1 VIPVLRPCFLN
12 TGPWWLAGKHVYP
25 RVGAR
30 PQRHGN
36 PPVVVDLVFIG
47 CGQVCRA
54 DREDEVDA
62 VVDTVI
68 AAVYG
73 WVPVVVGVSEL
84 TTAKTTPR
92 LLCTQH
98 AAADAVMVL
107 PVSY

>member
-1 VIPVLRPCFLN
+1 
-12 TGPWWLAGKHVYP
+12 
-25 RVGAR
+25 
-30 PQRHGN
+30 
-36 PPVVVDLVFIG
+36 VVDLVFIG

-107 PVSY
+107 PVSYQKLSEREIFKHFLSIGDAIGILIMMYKQTGH